1 MSGLCRHS
9 PSLLLLDEPTS
20 GLDSRAALFL
30 LTTLRQLAKTRAVA
44 LTIHQPGGKL
54 WALLHQATLL
64 SAQGQTIYFGP
75 SRFAAAHF
83 ERIGLPKPDET
94 SVAEHLLDLAADSE
108 DLGIVS
114 RLAAFGPAARPMPPV
129 EYAAVSA
136 HQSFGIEG
144 SLSDHTIVAPS
155 SSLTPNR
162 AQGVGQWE
170 QFRVLL
176 WRARVQNARNPAFV
190 RALSGRTIAMSL
202 VVGALFSGVG
212 TTQQGAQDRAGAL
225 YFILTTQVMS
235 SSASLRTFLAER
247 AIAQHEVSKHKVGVE
262 LIVYNTS
269 MLLSHSPS
277 GKGVGEGSW
286 CN

>member
-1 MSGLCRHS
+1 
-9 PSLLLLDEPTS
+9 
-20 GLDSRAALFL
+20 
-30 LTTLRQLAKTRAVA
+30 
-44 LTIHQPGGKL
+44 
-54 WALLHQATLL
+54 
-64 SAQGQTIYFGP
+64 
-75 SRFAAAHF
+75 
-83 ERIGLPKPDET
+83 
-94 SVAEHLLDLAADSE
+94 
-108 DLGIVS
+108 
-114 RLAAFGPAARPMPPV
+114 MPPV

-212 TTQQGAQDRAGAL
+212 TTQQGAQVKAAALVCVKVVALRLPHNATQKAASSLPHRSILKQPPILKDLALLRWLFLSPLGGSSCLFQDRAGAL